1 MSNLYERSKNTF
13 RFCNLKKKAGD
24 HSRKLNVEKPAVRDC
39 VRTWLFI
46 SEKVDSQGSLLRITH
61 TQEYAS
67 NFF

>member
-1 MSNLYERSKNTF
+1 MFDLYERSKNTF
-13 RFCNLKKKAGD
+13 LFCNLKKKAGD